1 MIVEDCKIKSWKR
14 TLKEDVGGEF
24 FLDGALRHCRSEAD
38 GEAEGGRR
46 EEGLR
51 EGGGKERDLTSLRRR
66 RCERDMGTEALLIYL
81 YIYM

>member
-1 MIVEDCKIKSWKR
+1 MIVEDCKIKRWKR

-38 GEAEGGRR
+38 GEAEGGRM

-51 EGGGKERDLTSLRRR
+51 EGGGGKERDLTRLRQRR
-66 RCERDMGTEALLIYL
+66 SERDMGTEYLLIYI
-81 YIYM
+81 YI